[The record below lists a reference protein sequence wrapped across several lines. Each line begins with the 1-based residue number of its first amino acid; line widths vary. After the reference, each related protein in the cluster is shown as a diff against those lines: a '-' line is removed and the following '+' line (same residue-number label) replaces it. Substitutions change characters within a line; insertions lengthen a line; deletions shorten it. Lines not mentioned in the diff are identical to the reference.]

1 MYIERDI
8 KKRID
13 VLKKGFPV
21 VTLTGPRQS
30 GKTTFLR
37 HNFPNHKYFNFED
50 PVTLNIVKEDPVTFF
65 TQNPENIIVDEV
77 QRFPEFLSF
86 VQVHVDERKKM
97 GSIFLS
103 GSQNLL
109 ISEKISQTL
118 AGRSAY
124 QALFPLSM
132 NELQRARLQS
142 LDKFGQMVQGFY
154 PTLYTRD
161 ISPMDYFKQ
170 YISTYTE
177 RDVRQVR
184 NISELSQFQKFMGL
198 LSGRIG
204 QVLNISSLA
213 SDTGVSPNTAEDW
226 LSILEASYIIKRLN
240 PYFKNIGKRLIKSP
254 KIYFL
259 DTGLLVALLNVQN
272 EQQLQSHY
280 LVGSIFENFVI
291 SEMLKNI
298 ENFGIPA
305 KLFFYRDSHGHEVD
319 VIVDFGL
326 EQIPVEIK
334 LSASY
339 NESFSKN
346 LEQWNKVVN
355 KEHEGFVIY
364 GGEKKIET
372 KKTKMLPWNDFN
384 AEVLKIQ

>member
-1 MYIERDI
+1 MYIKRDI
-8 KKRID
+8 KKRIE
-13 VLKKGFPV
+13 VLRKGFPV
-21 VTLTGPRQS
+21 VSITGPRQS

-37 HNFPNHKYFNFED
+37 HNFPDYKYFNFED
-50 PVTLNIVKEDPVTFF
+50 PVTLKMVKEDPLTFLK
-65 TQNPENIIVDEV
+65 QNPENIIVDEV
-77 QRFPEFLSF
+77 QRYPEFLSF

-124 QALFPLSM
+124 QVLYPLSM
-132 NELQRARLQS
+132 NELEKAKIQLPDR
-142 LDKFGQMVQGFY
+142 FEQMVKGFY
-154 PTLYTRD
+154 PTLYTRE
-161 ISPMDYFKQ
+161 IAPAEYFKQ

-184 NISELSQFQKFMGL
+184 NVSELSQFQKFMGL

-213 SDTGVSPNTAEDW
+213 SDAGISPNTAEDW
-226 LSILEASYIIKRLN
+226 LSILEASYIITRLN
-240 PYFKNIGKRLIKSP
+240 PYYKNVGKRLVKSP

-259 DTGLLVALLNVQN
+259 DTGLLVTLLNIQN
-272 EQQLQSHY
+272 EQQLHSHY

-291 SEMLKNI
+291 SEMKKHI
-298 ENFGIPA
+298 ANFGIQA
-305 KLFFYRDSHGHEVD
+305 DLFFYRDSHGNEVD
-319 VIVDFGL
+319 IIVDSGL

-339 NESFSKN
+339 NDSWFKN
-346 LEQWNKVVN
+346 LKYWNKVV
-355 KEHEGFVIY
+355 KKDHKGFVIY
-364 GGEKKIET
+364 GGEETSEVQGRKI
-372 KKTKMLPWNDFN
+372 LPWNSFAN
-384 AEVLKIQ
+384 EILKSR